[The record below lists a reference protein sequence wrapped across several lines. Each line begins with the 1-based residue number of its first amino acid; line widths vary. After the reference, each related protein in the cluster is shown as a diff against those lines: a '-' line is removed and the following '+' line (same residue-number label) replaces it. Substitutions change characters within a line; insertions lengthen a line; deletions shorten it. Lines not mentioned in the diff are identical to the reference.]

1 MTGRDLEQPA
11 LVDPVLSREFGQ
23 DDIQRSLPDSVML
36 WFCDSVLSLCPR
48 RVFLS
53 ERDTTRGGEGCEVL
67 KHCTRSIRN

>member
-1 MTGRDLEQPA
+1 MYKYYGHIQNLTGHDLEQPA
-11 LVDPVLSREFGQ
+11 LVDPVLSRQFGR

-53 ERDTTRGGEGCEVL
+53 
-67 KHCTRSIRN
+67 